1 MDAFQIVLLGA
12 NDMKDFILEYETI
25 IKPQIDAAVED
36 ALKNEVAD
44 AALQALHDS
53 AQQRV
58 YDAWTPTIDNRR
70 YSLLDKKGT
79 YNCVVQGN
87 TLTITAQTSFQGTQ
101 TSDDL
106 GDVIEKG
113 LKNYRMPFPRPW
125 MEEGIQD
132 NLTAIEAALEVG
144 LTRQGFVRS

>member
-1 MDAFQIVLLGA
+1 MNQ
-12 NDMKDFILEYETI
+12 FILEYETI

-36 ALKNEVAD
+36 ALKNEVSKSAV
-44 AALQALHDS
+44 QALIDS

-58 YDAWTPTIDNRR
+58 YDAWTPVIDTRR
-70 YSLLDKKGT
+70 YSLLDSNT
-79 YNCVVQGN
+79 YDCDVQGN
-87 TLTITAQTSFQGTQ
+87 QLTITAQTTFQGKQ

-125 MEEGIQD
+125 MEDGIQD
-132 NLTAIEAALEVG
+132 NLLKIESALEVG
-144 LTRQGFVRS
+144 MTRQGFLRS